1 MCTALSYNT
10 TNHYF
15 GRNLDIEYTYNETV
29 TIMPRNY
36 PINYVHLGELN
47 THYAVIGMAFVV
59 DKYPL
64 FYDAANEKGLCIAAL
79 SFPSY
84 AQYFKPNENCTNVA
98 SFELIPWIVSN
109 CATVDEAE
117 GFIEQINITSD
128 NFSNELKATA
138 LHWMI
143 SDSRRSI
150 VVESTRSG
158 LKIYNN
164 PVGVV
169 TNSPDFSYHLFTLNN
184 YMALTNKQVINNLS
198 TKLSLDAYSRGMG
211 AMGLPGDLSSN
222 SRFVKAVFTK
232 MNSVSPATESES
244 ISQFYHILTS
254 VEQQKGCVVVDDK
267 YEYTVYSSCINA
279 TKGVY
284 YYTTYQNRAITA
296 VDMHRENLQGDSLI
310 LYPLIKGEQI
320 FMQN

>member
-15 GRNLDIEYTYNETV
+15 GRNLDIEYTLGETV

-36 PINYVHLGELN
+36 PINYLHLGIIGS
-47 THYAVIGMAFVV
+47 HYAVIGMAYVV

-79 SFPSY
+79 SFPSF
-84 AQYFKPNENCTNVA
+84 AQYFEHKKNCTNIS
-98 SFELIPWIVSN
+98 SFEFIPWVVSN

-117 GFIEQINITSD
+117 GFIGQINITND
-128 NFSNELKATA
+128 NFSDELKATS

-158 LKIYNN
+158 LKVHNN
-164 PVGVV
+164 PVGVL
-169 TNSPDFSYHLFTLNN
+169 TNSPDFPYHLFTLNN
-184 YMALTNKQVINNLS
+184 YMSLSNKQVINNFS

-211 AMGLPGDLSSN
+211 AIGLPGDLSSN
-222 SRFVKAVFTK
+222 SRFVKAAFTK
-232 MNSVSPATESES
+232 MNSVCGTTESES

-254 VEQQKGCVVVDDK
+254 VEQQKGCVMVDDK

-279 TKGVY
+279 TKGIY
-284 YYTTYQNRAITA
+284 YYSTYQNRGITA
-296 VDMHRENLQGDSLI
+296 VDMHRENLDGDTLVS
-310 LYPLIKGEQI
+310 YPLIKGEQI